1 MLDGFLL
8 IDKPKGV
15 TSHDVVESVRK
26 LLPRKVKVG
35 HTGTLDPLATGLLI
49 LAVGKATKFSQFLQ
63 KQDKCYE
70 VEGEFGLTSDTYD
83 VDGKVERVECGPISE
98 EELLSVLPKLR
109 GEILQ
114 VPPPF
119 SAVRVKGRRAYELAR
134 KGEKVELPP
143 RKVKI
148 HSLELL
154 RFNYPRFLLKSCVS
168 SGTFVRSLVHDLGEL
183 LGCSAVVVELRRVSI
198 GSVPVERAVPLDTLN
213 KENLP
218 EFLIPVGELLPF
230 PKVELPPEL
239 SRRFCHGQKLP
250 LNRAL
255 SGKVKVYSGS
265 GKFLGVGE
273 LEGGRLR
280 PLRVFCEP

>member
-70 VEGEFGLTSDTYD
+70 VEGEFGLASDTYD

-119 SAVRVKGRRAYELAR
+119 SAVA
-134 KGEKVELPP
+134 
-143 RKVKI
+143 
-148 HSLELL
+148 SLLLL
-154 RFNYPRFLLKSCVS
+154 RESQ
-168 SGTFVRSLVHDLGEL
+168 
-183 LGCSAVVVELRRVSI
+183 
-198 GSVPVERAVPLDTLN
+198 ERIMAIVPLNGEAGGIRT
-213 KENLP
+213 
-218 EFLIPVGELLPF
+218 VG
-230 PKVELPPEL
+230 
-239 SRRFCHGQKLP
+239 RI
-250 LNRAL
+250 
-255 SGKVKVYSGS
+255 
-265 GKFLGVGE
+265 
-273 LEGGRLR
+273 
-280 PLRVFCEP
+280 